1 MPGKHGND
9 ATETKRPLLDARN
22 YTPLDETSIRYDG
35 WRIVVVCFLLATFGW
50 GLGFY
55 GQSVYVAELQRL
67 HGWPASLISSGTTF
81 FYLFGAALVAFVSEA
96 IKAFGPRNCMIAGI
110 CTMAAAAISIG
121 QVREPWQ
128 LYLAN
133 AVLAFGWAGTSL
145 GIITNTLGLWFDK
158 KRGMAISLALNGASF
173 GGIAGVPLLV
183 MAIGHFG
190 FSGAMTASAVVMV
203 VVMVPVILLS
213 VGRPPVHASAGDVE
227 AADAPSPTQIRAR
240 AFRDIGFLSVSAAFA
255 LVLFAQVGFIVHL
268 ISFLDS
274 VIGRQ
279 QAAIAM
285 ALLTAM
291 AVVGRVLFSFVI
303 DRMNQRLASALS
315 FVSQAIALL
324 IVINVHH
331 DYALIAA
338 CALFGFS
345 VGNLITLP
353 ALIVQREF
361 DPRSFGV
368 LVSLITAINQITYAF
383 GPGVVGLLR
392 DLSGSYTLPFYGC
405 IAVELTAAV
414 LIMIRGRG
422 RKSVARRSAAISRD
436 RAFDATPASG
446 LRIGSSCASRLLTMR
461 SYALPLPQQLLQI
474 QPFREHRQRSIRRA
488 RPFFL
493 RPVAVELDAVLVG
506 IAQIQRLADA
516 VVAGAVELDAG
527 LDHAIQ
533 RIRQRRARG
542 IENGGVK
549 QPGGAWR
556 RRMAALAFPGV
567 EADVMVIA
575 AGRNER
581 RTGAHP
587 LHHLE
592 AEHAAIEPQRAF
604 EIGDL
609 EMDMPDAGAG
619 NDGWVLGHVVSL
631 RNLTS
636 PRMLRRRTLRD
647 AC

>member
-1 MPGKHGND
+1 LRAIKLLPTCAGKFGND
-9 ATETKRPLLDARN
+9 NTVTKRHLLDAYN
-22 YTPLDETSIRYDG
+22 YSPRDETSIRYAG

-96 IKAFGPRNCMIAGI
+96 IKAFGPRNCLVAG
-110 CTMAAAAISIG
+110 TLAMAVAAISIG

-145 GIITNTLGLWFDK
+145 GIITNVLGLWFER

-173 GGIAGVPLLV
+173 GGIVGVPLLIL
-183 MAIGHFG
+183 AIGHFG
-190 FSGAMTASAVVMV
+190 FSGAMTVSAMVMV
-203 VVMVPVILLS
+203 AVMVPVILLS
-213 VGRPPVHASAGDVE
+213 VGRSPLHAGAGDVD
-227 AADAPSPTQIRAR
+227 AADAPSPRQIRAR

-268 ISFLDS
+268 IAFLDS

-279 QAAIAM
+279 QAAIAV

-315 FVSQAIALL
+315 FVSQAVALL

-422 RKSVARRSAAISRD
+422 KS
-436 RAFDATPASG
+436 
-446 LRIGSSCASRLLTMR
+446 SS
-461 SYALPLPQQLLQI
+461 
-474 QPFREHRQRSIRRA
+474 
-488 RPFFL
+488 
-493 RPVAVELDAVLVG
+493 
-506 IAQIQRLADA
+506 
-516 VVAGAVELDAG
+516 
-527 LDHAIQ
+527 
-533 RIRQRRARG
+533 
-542 IENGGVK
+542 
-549 QPGGAWR
+549 
-556 RRMAALAFPGV
+556 
-567 EADVMVIA
+567 
-575 AGRNER
+575 
-581 RTGAHP
+581 
-587 LHHLE
+587 
-592 AEHAAIEPQRAF
+592 
-604 EIGDL
+604 
-609 EMDMPDAGAG
+609 
-619 NDGWVLGHVVSL
+619 
-631 RNLTS
+631 
-636 PRMLRRRTLRD
+636 
-647 AC
+647 